1 MSEILDSWKDQ
12 LTCYPRRIPW
22 NLQSNNSIP
31 DVEISIM
38 SKSKYTLGERTLIKN
53 IVASLAIK
61 KTSNNE
67 IIKEIYQKTN
77 KTVTRKEIYNV
88 RQRIKKDSY
97 QWFKTLREGQ
107 YEYIKEF
114 KERIE
119 ELLWMQ
125 VKHHNIIDK
134 NQNNPQL
141 QQISLAELERMNKTL
156 SNYYEVAPG
165 IVNGITIPVTSDEQ
179 INHNWGKEYMIIL
192 W

>member
-1 MSEILDSWKDQ
+1 
-12 LTCYPRRIPW
+12 
-22 NLQSNNSIP
+22 
-31 DVEISIM
+31 M

-165 IVNGITIPVTSDEQ
+165 IVNGITIPATSDEQ
-179 INHNWGKEYMIIL
+179 INHN
-192 W
+192 

>member
-1 MSEILDSWKDQ
+1 
-12 LTCYPRRIPW
+12 
-22 NLQSNNSIP
+22 
-31 DVEISIM
+31 M

-125 VKHHNIIDK
+125 VKHHNILDK

-141 QQISLAELERMNKTL
+141 QQTSLAELERMNKTL

-165 IVNGITIPVTSDEQ
+165 IVNGITIPATSDEQ
-179 INHNWGKEYMIIL
+179 INHN
-192 W
+192 

>member
-1 MSEILDSWKDQ
+1 
-12 LTCYPRRIPW
+12 
-22 NLQSNNSIP
+22 
-31 DVEISIM
+31 M

-107 YEYIKEF
+107 YSILRNSK
-114 KERIE
+114 KGLKNSCGCRS
-119 ELLWMQ
+119 
-125 VKHHNIIDK
+125 NIT
-134 NQNNPQL
+134 
-141 QQISLAELERMNKTL
+141 TL
-156 SNYYEVAPG
+156 
-165 IVNGITIPVTSDEQ
+165 
-179 INHNWGKEYMIIL
+179 
-192 W
+192 

>member
-1 MSEILDSWKDQ
+1 
-12 LTCYPRRIPW
+12 
-22 NLQSNNSIP
+22 
-31 DVEISIM
+31 M
-38 SKSKYTLGERTLIKN
+38 SKSKYTLGERTVIKN

-61 KTSNNE
+61 KTSYNE

-125 VKHHNIIDK
+125 LKHHNIIDK

-141 QQISLAELERMNKTL
+141 QQISLAELGRMNKTL
-156 SNYYEVAPG
+156 SNYFEVVPG
-165 IVNGITIPVTSDEQ
+165 IVNGITIPATSDE
-179 INHNWGKEYMIIL
+179 ITTEARNT
-192 W
+192 

>member
-1 MSEILDSWKDQ
+1 
-12 LTCYPRRIPW
+12 
-22 NLQSNNSIP
+22 
-31 DVEISIM
+31 M

-156 SNYYEVAPG
+156 SNYFEVAPG
-165 IVNGITIPVTSDEQ
+165 IVNGITIPATSDEQ
-179 INHNWGKEYMIIL
+179 INHN
-192 W
+192 

>member
-1 MSEILDSWKDQ
+1 
-12 LTCYPRRIPW
+12 
-22 NLQSNNSIP
+22 
-31 DVEISIM
+31 M
-38 SKSKYTLGERTLIKN
+38 SKSKYTLSERTLIKN

-156 SNYYEVAPG
+156 SNYFEVAPG
-165 IVNGITIPVTSDEQ
+165 IVNGITIPATSDEQ
-179 INHNWGKEYMIIL
+179 ISHN
-192 W
+192 

>member
-1 MSEILDSWKDQ
+1 
-12 LTCYPRRIPW
+12 
-22 NLQSNNSIP
+22 
-31 DVEISIM
+31 M

-67 IIKEIYQKTN
+67 IIEEIYQKTN

-119 ELLWMQ
+119 ELLWLQ

-141 QQISLAELERMNKTL
+141 QQISLAELERMNITL
-156 SNYYEVAPG
+156 SNYFEVAPG
-165 IVNGITIPVTSDEQ
+165 IVNGITIPATSDEQ
-179 INHNWGKEYMIIL
+179 INHN
-192 W
+192 

>member
-1 MSEILDSWKDQ
+1 
-12 LTCYPRRIPW
+12 
-22 NLQSNNSIP
+22 
-31 DVEISIM
+31 M
-38 SKSKYTLGERTLIKN
+38 SKSKYTLGERTVIKN
-53 IVASLAIK
+53 IVASLAIR

-125 VKHHNIIDK
+125 LKHHNIIDK

-156 SNYYEVAPG
+156 SNYFEVVPG
-165 IVNGITIPVTSDEQ
+165 IVNGITIPATSDE
-179 INHNWGKEYMIIL
+179 ITTEARNT
-192 W
+192 

>member
-1 MSEILDSWKDQ
+1 
-12 LTCYPRRIPW
+12 
-22 NLQSNNSIP
+22 
-31 DVEISIM
+31 M
-38 SKSKYTLGERTLIKN
+38 SKSKYTLSERTLIKN

-77 KTVTRKEIYNV
+77 KTITRKEIYNV

-125 VKHHNIIDK
+125 VKYHNIIDK

-141 QQISLAELERMNKTL
+141 QQISLAELDRMNKTL

-179 INHNWGKEYMIIL
+179 INHN
-192 W
+192 

>member
-1 MSEILDSWKDQ
+1 
-12 LTCYPRRIPW
+12 
-22 NLQSNNSIP
+22 
-31 DVEISIM
+31 M

-179 INHNWGKEYMIIL
+179 INHN
-192 W
+192 

>member
-1 MSEILDSWKDQ
+1 
-12 LTCYPRRIPW
+12 
-22 NLQSNNSIP
+22 
-31 DVEISIM
+31 M
-38 SKSKYTLGERTLIKN
+38 SKSKYTLSERTLIKN

-77 KTVTRKEIYNV
+77 QTITRKEIYNV

-125 VKHHNIIDK
+125 VKYHNIIDK

-141 QQISLAELERMNKTL
+141 QQISLAELDRMKKTL

-179 INHNWGKEYMIIL
+179 INHN
-192 W
+192 

>member
-1 MSEILDSWKDQ
+1 
-12 LTCYPRRIPW
+12 
-22 NLQSNNSIP
+22 
-31 DVEISIM
+31 M
-38 SKSKYTLGERTLIKN
+38 SKSKYTLSERTLIKN

-77 KTVTRKEIYNV
+77 KTITRKEIYNV
-88 RQRIKKDSY
+88 RQLIKKDSY

-125 VKHHNIIDK
+125 VKYHNIIDK

-141 QQISLAELERMNKTL
+141 QQISLAELDRMNKTL

-179 INHNWGKEYMIIL
+179 INHN
-192 W
+192 